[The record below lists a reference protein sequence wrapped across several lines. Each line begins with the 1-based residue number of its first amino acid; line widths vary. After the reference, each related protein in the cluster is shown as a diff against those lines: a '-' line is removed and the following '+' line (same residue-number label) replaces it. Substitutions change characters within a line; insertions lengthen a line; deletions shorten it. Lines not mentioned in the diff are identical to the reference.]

1 MSGKISCCTQKMQKQ
16 ILLAQQTNQT
26 QQTQKTHV
34 IAITSPDLV
43 VQSPV
48 EEEEEVIELPAEEAE
63 DVQRK
68 R

>member
-1 MSGKISCCTQKMQKQ
+1 MQKQ
-16 ILLAQQTNQT
+16 ILLAQQTN
-26 QQTQKTHV
+26 QTQKTHV

>member
-48 EEEEEVIELPAEEAE
+48 EEEEVIELPAEEAE

>member
-1 MSGKISCCTQKMQKQ
+1 MQKQ

-63 DVQRK
+63 NVQRK

>member
-1 MSGKISCCTQKMQKQ
+1 MQKQ

-48 EEEEEVIELPAEEAE
+48 EEEEVIELPAEEAE

>member
-1 MSGKISCCTQKMQKQ
+1 MQKQ

-48 EEEEEVIELPAEEAE
+48 EEEEEVIELPEQKMCRERG
-63 DVQRK
+63 RK
-68 R
+68 LSIFQ

>member
-1 MSGKISCCTQKMQKQ
+1 MQKQ
-16 ILLAQQTNQT
+16 ILPAQQTNQT

-34 IAITSPDLV
+34 IAITSLDLV
-43 VQSPV
+43 VQLQSPV
-48 EEEEEVIELPAEEAE
+48 EEEEEVVELPAEEAE